1 LSEHPSPIYSKEKI
15 NIGKKHDENYFKMKL
30 HFIPD
35 VDVLASVVIPSPPM
49 VGAAVAT
56 FIAALST
63 VLLLLDLGILVAFL
77 GFTGS

>member
-1 LSEHPSPIYSKEKI
+1 
-15 NIGKKHDENYFKMKL
+15 MKL

-35 VDVLASVVIPSPPM
+35 VDVLASVVIPSLPM

-56 FIAALST
+56 FTAALST